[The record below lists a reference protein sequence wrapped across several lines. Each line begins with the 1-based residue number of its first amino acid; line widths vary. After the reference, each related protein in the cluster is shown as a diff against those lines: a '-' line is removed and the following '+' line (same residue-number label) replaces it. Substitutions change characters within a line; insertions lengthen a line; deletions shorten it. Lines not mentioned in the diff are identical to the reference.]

1 MGGKILGSECTI
13 TPVCGV
19 TCDTCPACNIK
30 SKAMPCEVMRAAI
43 CAFQAQEDYWAL
55 KIQHENQGQ

>member
-1 MGGKILGSECTI
+1 MGSECTT

-19 TCDTCPACNIK
+19 TCIDCPAFNVDLK
-30 SKAMPCEVMRAAI
+30 PTPCMVMRAAI

-55 KIQHENQGQ
+55 KIQHENQRQ